1 MLFVIIYCQCF
12 IIIIIIIKRQRA
24 EATNMS

>member
-1 MLFVIIYCQCF
+1 MHNTFFLF
-12 IIIIIIIKRQRA
+12 IKRQRA